1 MARKVILFVAQ
12 TLDGY
17 IAETDGNIDFLSDE
31 DVAMGEIEDREYDKM
46 IRHIDTVVMGR
57 TTYDQVVNELS
68 PDNYPYA
75 DFDNYI
81 MTSHPLEDFDNVH
94 FVNGDVVEL
103 VQKLKEQP
111 SRKDIW
117 IVGGSKVI
125 APLVTNNLVD
135 IFRIGIVP
143 IILGK
148 GIPLF
153 LDNVRH
159 KGLNL
164 KSVKKVNGIAYL
176 EYQRWLN
183 LAMLTKS
190 KCKEWH

>member
-111 SRKDIW
+111 SHKDIW

-143 IILGK
+143 VILGK

-176 EYQRWLN
+176 EYQR
-183 LAMLTKS
+183 
-190 KCKEWH
+190 